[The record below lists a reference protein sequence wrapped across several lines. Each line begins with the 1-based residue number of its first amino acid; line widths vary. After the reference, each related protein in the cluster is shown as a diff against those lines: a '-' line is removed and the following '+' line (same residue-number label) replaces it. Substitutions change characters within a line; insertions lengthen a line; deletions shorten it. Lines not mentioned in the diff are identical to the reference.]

1 MNDLITALLSVTQK
15 VYHYAPPQNVTGA
28 YIVWAEDSQGDSVW
42 ADGVMVQQAIQG
54 TIDYYTKTESDS
66 KISAIQTA
74 LNDAGISFRLNSIQY
89 EPDTGYIHHE
99 WVFEVI

>member
-28 YIVWAEDSQGDSVW
+28 YIVWAEDSQGGSVW
-42 ADGVMVQQAIQG
+42 ADGEMVCQAIQG
-54 TIDYYTKTESDS
+54 TVDYYTKTESDINVG
-66 KISAIQTA
+66 KIQDA
-74 LNDAGISFRLNSIQY
+74 LEGISFRLNSIQF
-89 EPDTGYIHHE
+89 EKETGYIHHE